1 MYTGLHHLHSALRWV
16 VVLLLILTIFKALV
30 GRRGESPY
38 ASLKKFALPALIVT
52 HVQLVIGLIMYFMGN
67 WHSLVG
73 NSEMMKVRKERFFA
87 IEHLVLMIVAIA
99 LITIGYSG
107 AKRMTDPGRQYRRI
121 LVFYL
126 IGFVIMMASIPWPF
140 MADFADRSWF

>member
-1 MYTGLHHLHSALRWV
+1 MYTGLLHLHSALRWV

-30 GRRGESPY
+30 GRRGESPF

-52 HVQLVIGLIMYFMGN
+52 HLQLVIGLVMYFAGD
-67 WHSLVG
+67 WYTLLG
-73 NSEMMKVRKERFFA
+73 NSGVMKVRAMRFFA
-87 IEHLVLMIVAIA
+87 LEHLVLMVIAIA
-99 LITIGYSG
+99 LITIGYSS
-107 AKRMTDPGRQYRRI
+107 AKRMTNPGRQYRRI